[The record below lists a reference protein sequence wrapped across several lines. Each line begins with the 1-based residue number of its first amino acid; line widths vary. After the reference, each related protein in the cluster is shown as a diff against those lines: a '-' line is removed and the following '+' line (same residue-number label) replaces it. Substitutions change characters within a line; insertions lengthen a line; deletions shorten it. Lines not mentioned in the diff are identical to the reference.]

1 VLHALIFKG
10 QSHGKKSF
18 RIAAAQAAP
27 VFMDRDATIANVCS
41 LIKEIGDNGAKIAV
55 FPEVFIPT
63 YPDWILPLSM
73 PEAMDLP

>member
-1 VLHALIFKG
+1 
-10 QSHGKKSF
+10 
-18 RIAAAQAAP
+18 
-27 VFMDRDATIANVCS
+27 MDRDATVAKVCS